1 MQVQAFAT
9 GGFVVHKITGI
20 TPSKISAWFDAD
32 GRLLSA
38 EFPDLHRGVR
48 TGSATWDAVQRIG
61 LRLAGTHTMATMV
74 ADARA
79 RLDAVRLDAASAE
92 QAAGVDVLADA

>member
-20 TPSKISAWFDAD
+20 TPSKISAWFDVD

-38 EFPDLHRGVR
+38 EFPDLHRAVHAE
-48 TGSATWDAVQRIG
+48 SATWDAVQRIG
-61 LRLAGTHTMATMV
+61 LRMAGTHTMAAMV
-74 ADARA
+74 ADARDRLASVA
-79 RLDAVRLDAASAE
+79 RDAALAE
-92 QAAGVDVLADA
+92 QARAADAAAHA